1 MVVRSNMERLA
12 CRVPRRACGNGRCG
26 MVQSGCSRRV
36 SSSSSLQHVLTDPF
50 CRIGNGE
57 NQPRTLLHTCRS
69 RLLPAAFEYD
79 FGALDRTD
87 NPLTRTYLDL
97 LYVALDTPRPI
108 ASTPL
113 FLMSGLT
120 NCNTT
125 GALPSAQGL
134 LQGTYSSAMR
144 RDTFRAVL

>member
-1 MVVRSNMERLA
+1 
-12 CRVPRRACGNGRCG
+12 

-36 SSSSSLQHVLTDPF
+36 SGFSASHHVLTDPI

-57 NQPRTLLHTCRS
+57 NQPRIQLHISRS

-97 LYVALDTPRPI
+97 LYVALYTPHPI
-108 ASTPL
+108 VSTSPFPML
-113 FLMSGLT
+113 GIT
-120 NCNTT
+120 HRKTT
-125 GALPSAQGL
+125 GALPLA
-134 LQGTYSSAMR
+134 
-144 RDTFRAVL
+144 

>member
-1 MVVRSNMERLA
+1 
-12 CRVPRRACGNGRCG
+12 

-36 SSSSSLQHVLTDPF
+36 SGFPASNHVLTDPF

-57 NQPRTLLHTCRS
+57 NQQRTLLHTSRS

-97 LYVALDTPRPI
+97 LYVVLDAPHPI
-108 ASTPL
+108 A
-113 FLMSGLT
+113 
-120 NCNTT
+120 
-125 GALPSAQGL
+125 
-134 LQGTYSSAMR
+134 
-144 RDTFRAVL
+144 